1 MVLTTLLKSLPASS
15 STAPR
20 FFMDLCACASTEA
33 GDGDQAIDSETVTN
47 INEEELASELMQ
59 DDDSASKSKGKI
71 YKIWTCSEWT
81 SLQK

>member
-1 MVLTTLLKSLPASS
+1 MLLKRLSSKTISLLLVVAL
-15 STAPR
+15 AIN
-20 FFMDLCACASTEA
+20 LCACASTEA

-71 YKIWTCSEWT
+71 YKIWTFSEWT